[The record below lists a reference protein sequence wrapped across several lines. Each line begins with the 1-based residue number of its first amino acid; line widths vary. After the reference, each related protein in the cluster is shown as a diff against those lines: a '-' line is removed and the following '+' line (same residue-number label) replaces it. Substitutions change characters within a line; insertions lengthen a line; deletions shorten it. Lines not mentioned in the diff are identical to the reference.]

1 MYHSEMVSSQE
12 LPSRERRAQAL
23 NAAQYNLFGL
33 ASRDVYI
40 DLLTDSGTGTMSTA
54 QWAAMLGGD
63 ESYAGS
69 ESFERLRSAI
79 EDVLGFSHA
88 VPAHQGRGAEH
99 LLYGALVSTGDV
111 VLSNTHFDTT
121 RAHVTEAGGEP
132 IDCPVEGAWNP
143 DADGPFKGNL
153 DIEAARDHA
162 ETVGTAR
169 IPAVVVTI
177 TNNSAAGQPVSIE
190 NLRQARELA
199 DDLGARLVI
208 DGCRFAENAWFVKQR
223 EDEFVETPISDI
235 VREQL
240 AVGDSVVVSGKK
252 DGLVN
257 IGGFVALAD
266 HESQLFE
273 ELKQRAILYEGF
285 FTYGG
290 MAGRDLAAMAVGL
303 REAVEAGY
311 LEHRIGQV
319 AELAER
325 LESHGVAV
333 YRPVGG
339 HAVYVDAGAALP
351 SIPREAYPGQ
361 ALACAAY
368 LEGGVRTVELGSFA
382 FPGTERPELV
392 RLALPRRRYHR
403 EHLDHVAET
412 FGQVVEN
419 RDEYSGLEII
429 AEPEREAIRH
439 FSAGLAP
446 LGDADWE

>member
-12 LPSRERRAQAL
+12 LPSRERRAEAL
-23 NAAQYNLFGL
+23 ANAQYNLFGL
-33 ASRDVYI
+33 AARDVYI

-69 ESFERLRSAI
+69 ESFERLKSAI
-79 EDVLGFSHA
+79 EEVLGFSHA

-99 LLYGALVSTGDV
+99 LLYGALVSEGDV

-121 RAHVTEAGGEP
+121 RAHVAEAGGEP

-143 DADGPFKGNL
+143 DADGRFKGNL

-162 ETVGTAR
+162 ETVGPER

-199 DDLGARLVI
+199 DAIDARLVI
-208 DGCRFAENAWFVKQR
+208 DGCRFAENAWFIKHR
-223 EDEFVETPISDI
+223 EDEFGEIPIPEI

-240 AVGDSVVVSGKK
+240 AVGDCVVVSGKK

-257 IGGFVALAD
+257 IGGFVAVAD
-266 HESQLFE
+266 HERKLFE

-303 REAVEAGY
+303 REAVETGY
-311 LEHRIGQV
+311 LSHRIGQV
-319 AELAER
+319 EELADR
-325 LESHGVAV
+325 LESHGVSV

-339 HAVYVDAGAALP
+339 HAVYVDAGAVLP

-412 FGQVVEN
+412 FGRVADHREQ
-419 RDEYSGLEII
+419 YSGLEII
-429 AEPEREAIRH
+429 VEPEREAIRH

-446 LGDADWE
+446 LGGVWE